1 MQLKYSTTALIM
13 NYLAP
18 YNIKR
23 TMKKLFLCALLLFIS
38 LYPSAQVKQVPER
51 PQVNNRVELMS
62 IVFRLAGRAEYSS
75 KDIKLYVSKIED
87 HFNKFRDHELIL
99 YVKSVMNERG
109 LGYDAVMSMAVNLD
123 KNLFIRKDIAGN
135 SLDKRWGA
143 ECADKFT
150 LLLRKFYTDAA
161 CEEFFKSN
169 ADFYKE
175 VANRFLPVY
184 KQIDINWYKTF
195 YGDEASEKFT
205 IINGLGNGQGNYG
218 VSVNYKDGN
227 KEAFAIM
234 GAWSTDS
241 TGMPLFRVEDYFPT
255 LLHEF
260 NHSFINH
267 INAKQSDLL
276 KECGEQL
283 FPLVETEMRSQA
295 YGNWLT
301 MMNEALVRACVIK
314 YMKDHNYADVAI
326 QREIKSQI
334 DRGFF
339 WIGELVGELDKY
351 SSQRDIYPS
360 LESFVPRLAVEYKRY
375 VAMGLEMENRRPKV
389 TSISE
394 FSNGDKNVSPTV
406 KTITINFDK
415 PLSGKAYSI
424 VYGQLGPAAFPRV
437 LKIEYA
443 PGNMSV
449 VMSVELL
456 PEKSYQFVLTGKGF
470 KSPEGIAIKSYTVNF
485 ETGK

>member
-1 MQLKYSTTALIM
+1 
-13 NYLAP
+13 
-18 YNIKR
+18 
-23 TMKKLFLCALLLFIS
+23 MKKLFLFVVLLLMS
-38 LYPSAQVKQVPER
+38 LHPFAKVKQVPDR
-51 PQVNNRVELMS
+51 PQVDNRVELMS
-62 IVFRLAGRAEYSS
+62 IVFRLAGRAEFSS
-75 KDIKLYVSKIED
+75 RDIKLYVSKIED

-123 KNLFIRKDIAGN
+123 KNLFLRKDITGN

-175 VANRFLPVY
+175 VAKRFLPVY
-184 KQIDINWYKTF
+184 EQIDINWYKTF
-195 YGDEASEKFT
+195 YGHGASEKFT

-241 TGMPLFRVEDYFPT
+241 IGVPVFRIEDYFPT

-267 INAKQSDLL
+267 INAKHSNLL
-276 KECGEQL
+276 KDCGEQL

-295 YGNWLT
+295 YGDWLT

-314 YMKDHNYADVAI
+314 YMKDHNYDDDAI
-326 QREIKSQI
+326 HKETKIQI

-339 WIGELVGELDKY
+339 WMAELVGELDKY

-360 LESFVPRLAVEYKRY
+360 LESFVPRLTEEYKRY

-389 TSISE
+389 TSITE
-394 FSNGDKNVSPTV
+394 FSNGDKNVSPSI

-415 PLSGKAYSI
+415 QLSDKAYSLS
-424 VYGQLGPAAFPRV
+424 YGQLGPAGFPKV
-437 LKIEYA
+437 LKIEYT

-456 PEKSYQFVLTGKGF
+456 PEKAYQFVLTGKGF
-470 KSPEGIAIKSYTVNF
+470 KSPEGIAIKSYMVNF
-485 ETGK
+485 ETKILP

>member
-1 MQLKYSTTALIM
+1 
-13 NYLAP
+13 
-18 YNIKR
+18 
-23 TMKKLFLCALLLFIS
+23 MKKLFFCAVLLLVGLHIS
-38 LYPSAQVKQVPER
+38 AKENQVPAKPR
-51 PQVNNRVELMS
+51 VDNRVELMS

-75 KDIKLYVSKIED
+75 NELKQYVGKIED
-87 HFNKFRDHELIL
+87 HFGKYRNHELIL

-123 KNLFIRKDIAGN
+123 KNLFLRKDLAIN
-135 SLDKRWGA
+135 SLDKRWGE

-150 LLLRKFYTDAA
+150 LLLRKFYVDAD
-161 CEEFFKSN
+161 CEGFFKSN

-175 VANRFLPVY
+175 VAKRFLPVY
-184 KQIDINWYKTF
+184 EQIDLNWYKSF
-195 YGDEASEKFT
+195 YGNVSSEKFT
-205 IINGLGNGQGNYG
+205 IINAPANGQGNYG

-227 KEAFAIM
+227 KEASAIM
-234 GAWSTDS
+234 GAWGTDS
-241 TGMPLFRVEDYFPT
+241 TGMPLFRIDDYFPT

-267 INAKQSDLL
+267 INAKHSDLL
-276 KECGEQL
+276 KDCGEQL
-283 FPLVETEMRSQA
+283 FSLVENEMRSQA

-314 YMKDHNYADVAI
+314 YMKDHDYADAAI
-326 QREIKSQI
+326 QKETKSQI

-360 LESFVPRLAVEYKRY
+360 LESYVPRLAGEYKRY

-389 TSISE
+389 ASITE
-394 FSNGDKNVSPTV
+394 FSNGDKNVRPSI

-424 VYGQLGPAAFPRV
+424 VYGQLGPAAFPKV

-456 PEKSYQFVLTGKGF
+456 PEKAYQFVLTGKGF
-470 KSPEGIAIKSYTVNF
+470 KSPEGLAIKSYMVNF

>member
-1 MQLKYSTTALIM
+1 
-13 NYLAP
+13 
-18 YNIKR
+18 
-23 TMKKLFLCALLLFIS
+23 MKKLFFCAVLLSVS
-38 LYPSAQVKQVPER
+38 LYTSAKENQVPDK
-51 PQVNNRVELMS
+51 PKVDNRVELMS
-62 IVFRLAGRAEYSS
+62 IVFRLAGRAEYTNT
-75 KDIKLYVSKIED
+75 DFKLYTNKIEE
-87 HFNKFRDHELIL
+87 HFNKFRDHELIG

-123 KNLFIRKDIAGN
+123 KNLFLKKDITGN
-135 SLDKRWGA
+135 SLDKRWGV
-143 ECADKFT
+143 ECANKFT
-150 LLLRKFYTDAA
+150 ILLRKFYKDAA

-169 ADFYKE
+169 AEFYKE
-175 VANRFLPVY
+175 AQKRFLPVY
-184 KQIDINWYKTF
+184 EQIDINWYKTF
-195 YGDEASEKFT
+195 YGNGASEKFT

-218 VSVNYKDGN
+218 ISVNYKDGT
-227 KEAFAIM
+227 KEAYAIM

-241 TGMPLFRVEDYFPT
+241 LGLPVFKIDDYFPT

-276 KECGEQL
+276 KDSGEQL
-283 FPLVETEMRSQA
+283 FPLVESEMRSQA
-295 YGNWLT
+295 YGDWLT

-314 YMKDHNYADVAI
+314 YMKDHNYADAS
-326 QREIKSQI
+326 IKNETKAQI

-351 SSQRDIYPS
+351 SLQRDTYPS
-360 LESFVPRLAVEYKRY
+360 LESFVPRLAEEYKRY
-375 VAMGLEMENRRPKV
+375 VAAGLAKESRRPKV
-389 TSISE
+389 ASIAE
-394 FSNGDKNVSPTV
+394 FSNGDKNLSPSI

-415 PLSGKAYSI
+415 PLTGKGYS
-424 VYGQLGPAAFPRV
+424 VLYGQLGPGGFPKV
-437 LKIEYA
+437 LKIEYT

-456 PEKSYQFVLTGKGF
+456 PQKAYQFILTGKSF
-470 KSPEGIAIKSYTVNF
+470 KSPDGIAIKNYVVNF

>member
-1 MQLKYSTTALIM
+1 MKYI
-13 NYLAP
+13 
-18 YNIKR
+18 
-23 TMKKLFLCALLLFIS
+23 LFFAVLLLVG
-38 LYPSAQVKQVPER
+38 LNASAKVNQVPER
-51 PQVNNRVELMS
+51 PQVDNRVELMS

-123 KNLFIRKDIAGN
+123 KNLFLRKDLAVN
-135 SLDKRWGA
+135 SLDKRWGE
-143 ECADKFT
+143 ECAGKFT
-150 LLLRKFYTDAA
+150 LLLRKFYIDAH
-161 CEEFFKSN
+161 CEGFFKSN
-169 ADFYKE
+169 ADFFKE
-175 VANRFLPVY
+175 VAKRFLPVY
-184 KQIDINWYKTF
+184 EQIDLNWYKSF
-195 YGDEASEKFT
+195 YGNVSSEKFT
-205 IINGLGNGQGNYG
+205 IINAPANGQGNYG

-241 TGMPLFRVEDYFPT
+241 TGMPLFRIDDYFPT

-276 KECGEQL
+276 KDCGEQL
-283 FPLVETEMRSQA
+283 FSLVENEMRSQA

-314 YMKDHNYADVAI
+314 YMKDHNYADATI
-326 QREIKSQI
+326 QRETKSQV

-339 WIGELVGELDKY
+339 WIGELVVELEKY

-360 LESFVPRLAVEYKRY
+360 LESFVSKLAVEYKRY
-375 VAMGLEMENRRPKV
+375 VAMGLEVENRRPKV
-389 TSISE
+389 FSISE
-394 FSNGDKNVSPTV
+394 FSNGDKNVSPSI

-424 VYGQLGPAAFPRV
+424 FYGSLGAAGFPKV
-437 LKIEYA
+437 LKIEYT

-456 PEKSYQFVLTGKGF
+456 PEKAYQFILTGKGF
-470 KSPEGIAIKSYTVNF
+470 KSPEGIVIKSYIVNF

>member
-1 MQLKYSTTALIM
+1 
-13 NYLAP
+13 
-18 YNIKR
+18 
-23 TMKKLFLCALLLFIS
+23 MKKLFLSALLIFVC
-38 LYPSAQVKQVPER
+38 LYSSAQVKQVLER
-51 PQVNNRVELMS
+51 PLVDNRVELMS

-87 HFNKFRDHELIL
+87 HFNKFRDHELIR

-123 KNLFIRKDIAGN
+123 KNLFLRKDIAAN
-135 SLDKRWGA
+135 SLEKRWGA

-150 LLLRKFYTDAA
+150 FLLRKFYTDAH

-169 ADFYKE
+169 KDFYKE

-184 KQIDINWYKTF
+184 EQIDINWYKTF
-195 YGDEASEKFT
+195 YGQGASEKFT
-205 IINGLGNGQGNYG
+205 IINGLGNGPGNYG

-267 INAKQSDLL
+267 INLKNSNLL

-283 FPLVETEMRSQA
+283 FSLVENEMRSQA
-295 YGNWLT
+295 YGGWLI
-301 MMNEALVRACVIK
+301 MMNEALVRASVIK
-314 YMKDHNYADVAI
+314 YMKDHNYADAAI
-326 QREIKSQI
+326 QRETQNQI

-339 WIGELVGELDKY
+339 WIKELVGELDKY
-351 SSQRDIYPS
+351 SSQRDIYPN
-360 LESFVPRLAVEYKRY
+360 LESYVPKLAVEYKRY
-375 VAMGLEMENRRPKV
+375 LSIGLEIETRRPKV
-389 TSISE
+389 SSISE

-424 VYGQLGPAAFPRV
+424 VYGQSGPEAFPKI
-437 LKIEYA
+437 LKIEYT

-449 VMSVELL
+449 VMGVELL
-456 PEKSYQFVLTGKGF
+456 PKKAYQFVLTGRGF
-470 KSPEGIAIKSYTVNF
+470 KSPEGIAIKSYAVNF